1 MQLSPKGK
9 PASRWMALQ
18 IVMTVQQVGRA
29 NGSPIGH
36 PTQIGASAARGSGQ
50 DSATA
55 ALTVKC
61 RWIDGHLR
69 GRRRG
74 AAARRRR
81 TTSAGGQRDGGDQR
95 HQNKNGSHQGFLPS
109 IQRRLT
115 PIAARDKQSPHR
127 TAPHRTARAS
137 PDTLFRTSLNSLA
150 NFRYPSSHLQCP
162 NTSGSEAGPRPAAPP
177 KADLRGES

>member
-127 TAPHRTARAS
+127 TARAS

-162 NTSGSEAGPRPAAPP
+162 NTSGSGAGPRPAAPP

>member
-81 TTSAGGQRDGGDQR
+81 TTSAGGQRDGKETEICKSVKFYHLEKLLG
-95 HQNKNGSHQGFLPS
+95 
-109 IQRRLT
+109 
-115 PIAARDKQSPHR
+115 AAGH
-127 TAPHRTARAS
+127 ARA
-137 PDTLFRTSLNSLA
+137 RTYS
-150 NFRYPSSHLQCP
+150 
-162 NTSGSEAGPRPAAPP
+162 
-177 KADLRGES
+177 